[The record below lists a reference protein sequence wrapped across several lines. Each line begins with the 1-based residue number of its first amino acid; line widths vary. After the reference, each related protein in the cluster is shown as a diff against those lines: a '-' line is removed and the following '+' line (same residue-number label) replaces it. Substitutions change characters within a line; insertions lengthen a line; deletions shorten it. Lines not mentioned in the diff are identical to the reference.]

1 MRILSTL
8 FALLV
13 LLAGLLFGALNPDP
27 VRIDL
32 YVRAF
37 ELALGPALLLSALA
51 GALLGGLVVAVA
63 VAVPLRRQLS
73 RHKAVA
79 RSSALQGEW
88 LPAQGPD
95 A

>member
-1 MRILSTL
+1 MRILSSL

-32 YVRAF
+32 YLRAY
-37 ELALGPALLLSALA
+37 ELALGAALLLAALA
-51 GALLGGLVVAVA
+51 GALLGGLAVA
-63 VAVPLRRQLS
+63 LGVAVPLRRQLS
-73 RHKAVA
+73 RERAAA
-79 RSSALQGEW
+79 RAPALQGEW
-88 LPAQGPD
+88 LPAHGPD